1 MRHCYASHFTES
13 KVKCRCPNC
22 EQVWRVFKAIGRHD
36 RLSLTLSTV
45 TFFVSSYFIKRYL
58 EDAGIATGM
67 TRGVLIFS
75 IALMM
80 SYGVAWVADFLT
92 K

>member
-1 MRHCYASHFTES
+1 MLASYRIKH
-13 KVKCRCPNC
+13 VKWGCPGC
-22 EQVWRVFKAIGRHD
+22 EQLLCPFARIIGNPM
-36 RLSLTLSTV
+36 LSLTLSTV
-45 TFFVSSYFIKRYL
+45 AFFVSSYFIKRYL

-67 TRGVLIFS
+67 TRGVLNFS

-80 SYGVAWVADFLT
+80 SYGVAWTGDFLT

>member
-1 MRHCYASHFTES
+1 MRHYYASHLTES
-13 KVKCRCPNC
+13 NVKWGCPGC
-22 EQVWRVFKAIGRHD
+22 EQLLCPFARIIGNLM
-36 RLSLTLSTV
+36 LSLTLSTV
-45 TFFVSSYFIKRYL
+45 AFFVSSYFIKRYL

>member
-1 MRHCYASHFTES
+1 MLRILPNQTLNGG
-13 KVKCRCPNC
+13 CPDC
-22 EQVWRVFKAIGRHD
+22 EQLLCLFAWIIGNLM
-36 RLSLTLSTV
+36 LSLTLSTV
-45 TFFVSSYFIKRYL
+45 AFFVSSYFIKRYL

-75 IALMM
+75 IALML
-80 SYGVAWVADFLT
+80 SYAVAWVADFLT

>member
-1 MRHCYASHFTES
+1 MLRILPNQ
-13 KVKCRCPNC
+13 RLNGGCPDC
-22 EQVWRVFKAIGRHD
+22 EQWLCPFARIIGNFM
-36 RLSLTLSTV
+36 LSLTLSTV
-45 TFFVSSYFIKRYL
+45 AFFVSSYFIKRYL

-67 TRGVLIFS
+67 VRGVLIFS
-75 IALMM
+75 IALML

>member
-1 MRHCYASHFTES
+1 MRHYYASYLTES
-13 KVKCRCPNC
+13 KVKWRCPDC
-22 EQVWRVFKAIGRHD
+22 EQWLCPFARTIGNFM
-36 RLSLTLSTV
+36 LSLTLSTV
-45 TFFVSSYFIKRYL
+45 AFFVSSYFIKRYL

-67 TRGVLIFS
+67 VRGVLIFS
-75 IALMM
+75 IALML

>member
-1 MRHCYASHFTES
+1 ML
-13 KVKCRCPNC
+13 CPFA
-22 EQVWRVFKAIGRHD
+22 RIIGNLM
-36 RLSLTLSTV
+36 LSLTLSTV
-45 TFFVSSYFIKRYL
+45 AFFVLSYFFARTL
-58 EDAGIATGM
+58 DDAGFATGM

-80 SYGVAWVADFLT
+80 SYGVAWTGDFLT

>member
-1 MRHCYASHFTES
+1 MRHYYASHLTES
-13 KVKCRCPNC
+13 NVKWRCPNC

-36 RLSLTLSTV
+36 RLSLTLFTV
-45 TFFVSSYFIKRYL
+45 RFFVASYFIKRYL
-58 EDAGIATGM
+58 EGAGIATGM
-67 TRGVLIFS
+67 MRGMLIFS
-75 IALMM
+75 IALML